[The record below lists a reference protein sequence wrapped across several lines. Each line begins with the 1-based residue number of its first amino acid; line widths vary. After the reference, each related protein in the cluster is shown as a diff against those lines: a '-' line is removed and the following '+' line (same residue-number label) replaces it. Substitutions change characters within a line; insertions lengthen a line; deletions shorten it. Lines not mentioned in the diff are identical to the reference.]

1 MLVVEKCSNFFIVVN
16 RPSAK
21 LRILLLQ
28 FNVECLAE
36 KERNFLSALF
46 ISFVIFI
53 LLNNPQCPV
62 SHPVIY
68 FILRVAI
75 KQCKFGCSVVIL

>member
-28 FNVECLAE
+28 FNVECLAGE
-36 KERNFLSALF
+36 RKEFPLF
-46 ISFVIFI
+46 SV
-53 LLNNPQCPV
+53 
-62 SHPVIY
+62 Y
-68 FILRVAI
+68 FICHFHFT
-75 KQCKFGCSVVIL
+75 KQSPVPCFPPSNLFYSQSGNKTM